1 MWIALEI
8 TVKTAWNFHFRTKKF
23 TKMDDRGVQAKK
35 QEKGSPFK
43 LHIEFYFKLCT
54 SHNLHC
60 NFLKFCSVV
69 THRAFKP

>member
-1 MWIALEI
+1 
-8 TVKTAWNFHFRTKKF
+8 
-23 TKMDDRGVQAKK
+23 MDDLGVQAKK

-69 THRAFKP
+69 IHRAFKP